1 MVLSGIRPSFPS
13 LSRSAGQITHVLL
26 TRSPLEHPHQKSGG
40 LSVRL
45 ACVKHAASVRP
56 EPGSNSP
63 KKQTKKLTGK
73 KQRNQQNNNKQQ
85 TLLMLMFAFMF
96 MFIHKQSLLHQM
108 THYRVLKQHHHP
120 QPNTQKAQGRKQRP
134 HKYTNP
140 TTKPQTTTSQQ
151 QNLTVADHSE
161 DLITFIV
168 IRESTRATPGLPSK
182 PLVNHCS
189 YCSESRTRTR
199 IK

>member
-1 MVLSGIRPSFPS
+1 M
-13 LSRSAGQITHVLL
+13 LL
-26 TRSPLEHPHQKSGG
+26 TRSPLIQDPQKQAPSPFDLHV
-40 LSVRL
+40 LSTPPAFVL
-45 ACVKHAASVRP
+45 SQDQTLQK
-56 EPGSNSP
+56 N
-63 KKQTKKLTGK
+63 KQKNKTGK

-85 TLLMLMFAFMF
+85 TLLILMFAFMF
-96 MFIHKQSLLHQM
+96 MFKQQKFASSNDTLSSSQ
-108 THYRVLKQHHHP
+108 TTPPPTTQHP
-120 QPNTQKAQGRKQRP
+120 KPGKGRKQRP

-140 TTKPQTTTSQQ
+140 TTKPQTPTSQQ
-151 QNLTVADHSE
+151 QNLTVVDHSE

>member
-26 TRSPLEHPHQKSGG
+26 TRSPLEHPHQGGG

-63 KKQTKKLTGK
+63 KKQTKNYRQKTK
-73 KQRNQQNNNKQQ
+73 KSTKQKQ
-85 TLLMLMFAFMF
+85 TTNTI
-96 MFIHKQSLLHQM
+96 IHVHVRVHVRVQTIKFVSSNDTLSSSQTTPPPT
-108 THYRVLKQHHHP
+108 THTPRCK
-120 QPNTQKAQGRKQRP
+120 GRKQRP

-140 TTKPQTTTSQQ
+140 TTKPQTPSPQQ
-151 QNLTVADHSE
+151 QKLTVVDHSE

>member
-13 LSRSAGQITHVLL
+13 LSRSTGQITHVLL

-63 KKQTKKLTGK
+63 KKQKNYRQKTKKST
-73 KQRNQQNNNKQQ
+73 KQKQTTNTIIHVHVHVRVQ
-85 TLLMLMFAFMF
+85 TIKFVSSNDTLSSS
-96 MFIHKQSLLHQM
+96 QTTPPPT
-108 THYRVLKQHHHP
+108 THTPRCK
-120 QPNTQKAQGRKQRP
+120 GRKQRP

-140 TTKPQTTTSQQ
+140 TTKPQTPTSQQ
-151 QNLTVADHSE
+151 QNLTVVDHSE